1 MGTGGARIQAVK
13 ESVHFIPRWSR
24 RTAGRFWVPF
34 GLAGSTPVRAHNGK
48 GGERVNDF
56 YVREDGHVFLS
67 QEELDEY
74 RTVQVQMMHEE
85 AGYVETAR

>member
-1 MGTGGARIQAVK
+1 M
-13 ESVHFIPRWSR
+13 
-24 RTAGRFWVPF
+24 
-34 GLAGSTPVRAHNGK
+34 
-48 GGERVNDF
+48 NDF